1 MQNKPKK
8 LRLLRQNP
16 NDYQKNPNY
25 LNQISQS
32 ELKSLDFNKAE
43 YDYFIENCNFTDRQK
58 EILDL
63 RRKGSSIISISL
75 KLYLSERTINRE
87 IKKIKNK
94 ILKVI

>member
-1 MQNKPKK
+1 LKKPNFLK
-8 LRLLRQNP
+8 LLKQE
-16 NDYQKNPNY
+16 
-25 LNQISQS
+25 

-43 YDYFIENCNFTDRQK
+43 YNYFIENCNFTDRQK

-63 RRKGSSIISISL
+63 RRNGSSIISISL